1 MKFPLLPQ
9 GHDLRQFG
17 LTVAILSLGVFVS
30 CVATY
35 TIAHRAE
42 AEAQTE
48 FGRKSGLIA
57 DSITQR
63 LSMPAYGLKGARG
76 TFAASERV
84 THKEFEAYVNARDL
98 PSEFPGTRG
107 FGFVERVQRNDLPQY
122 LAAAR
127 ADGSPDFT
135 LRQFQDKDRDTL
147 YMVRYI
153 EPRALNPDSTGSD
166 MGSSA
171 LARPVLEHAIAT
183 GETTLSP
190 PLPLTRDGD
199 RSPGFLL
206 FVPVYTSHTIPASE
220 AERREGLRG
229 VLYAPLI
236 ARELFADIMA
246 VTDDLV
252 TFQLHAG
259 HNDPTLETW
268 VAGYHVVDGGQG
280 VTTTREPRT
289 APDSTHFTRQLR
301 FVVHGQA
308 FTLQTSGTPALEE
321 SVQQLPAVFVLVVG
335 LLLTAMLAWMS
346 TQSVRARL
354 RAEALA
360 RSMTIDLERLAV
372 VARRTSN
379 AVLIT
384 DPHQRIT
391 WVNAGFER
399 ITGYTQD
406 EVLGRAPG
414 SFLPSAKVDHGEL
427 ARLQRT
433 LAAREHFE
441 GELLYRT
448 RDGLDYWTEVEIQPM
463 LSETGELLG
472 FMSIESDITERKAA
486 QQQVADYSERFQL
499 ASGAARLGIWEFD
512 LATRT
517 AIWDDWTYR
526 LYGAQPG
533 EGAELDIWTSRVP
546 PDQRQRIETAVAEAV
561 AGDGRCTV
569 EFHIRLPDGEL
580 RHLSATA
587 RVLCDAAG
595 QPARM
600 VGVILD
606 VSERRRNEEAL
617 RSSQAFLDRSGRVGG
632 VGGWE
637 LDLST
642 LAIRW
647 TDQTCRIHG
656 VAVGHHPDLNE
667 AIGYFDPQAQPV
679 IEAAVTRAM
688 NTGQAFDL
696 QLPLVTA
703 TGRAIWVRIVGEVDA
718 GDGMSR
724 RLIGAIQD
732 ITAARQLST
741 AIQRTNDLLTSI
753 IESLPC
759 ALSVIDDQGRLVVAN
774 TEFGRLFALPPHMC
788 KAGETRFED
797 MVRFCAERGDHGEG
811 DVTELVHAVVT
822 AASSHS
828 TKQQFERT
836 MPGGEVVEIRR
847 GHLQAGGFVSTFTD
861 ISARRQAEA
870 QERQSTALMASALE
884 VTGAGLAIY
893 DQDDRLVYCNDLYRD
908 LDPLMAD
915 LFVLGEKY
923 ADIMRATL
931 QRHVSPQARGRHE
944 EWIAERVRDHRKVN
958 NWERPLPDG
967 RTLRVVERPMP
978 DGHVV
983 SFRFDITEVI
993 RAAEAAEA
1001 ASQAKSQFLAN
1012 MSHEI
1017 RTPMNAILGMLALLQ
1032 RTGLT
1037 PRQLDY
1043 ASKSEGAARSLLGLL
1058 NDILDF
1064 SKVEAGKLTLDPE
1077 PFDVDHLF
1085 RELAVVLSA
1094 SVGEKE
1100 IEVLFDIDP
1109 AVPPRLVG
1117 DALRLRQVLVNLAGN
1132 AIKFTQQGQVVV
1144 SLRCTRSGAG
1154 RVAVVIAVRDTG
1166 IGIAPEN
1173 QGRIFQ
1179 GFTQAEASTTRRFGG
1194 TGLGLVIS
1202 QRLVALMGGELV
1214 LQSELGQG
1222 TCFSF
1227 SIDLGVPGAVMD
1239 TDTEAEG
1246 ARPLEVL
1253 IVDDN
1258 ELARDTLSSM
1268 SRANGWNVQTA
1279 SSGEAALALFA
1290 RTTQAGR
1297 RFDAVFMDWHMPGL
1311 DGCEAARRIRA
1322 SSLQDPRTLLI
1333 MVTAHGRELSE
1344 NQEILESG
1352 LLDGHL
1358 LKPVTGSM
1366 LADAVAVA
1374 SNDRPG
1380 TRPSAPHPA
1389 PAQPLRGLHIL
1400 LVEDNETNQQVAC
1413 ELLTDE
1419 GARVSVA
1426 ANGQIAVDT
1435 LAADGATVD
1444 IVLMDLQ
1451 MPVMDGFAAT
1461 RCIRQDLRLTQL
1473 PVVAMTANA
1482 MASDRE
1488 ACLQAG
1494 MNDHIGKPFDLSQL
1508 IAVIRRH
1515 VRGTGTEPAGDT
1527 ASHHPPPAHTT
1538 PPPDALRAAQQAGV
1552 ELAAAVQRLGGSHQA
1567 YTRFLE
1573 RFIDDHPHQLA
1584 SLEAA
1589 LAEQDFRTGARV
1601 AHTVKGLAATL
1612 GIPALVACCVQVEN
1626 ALAAARDGSDGARG
1640 PVQALVDFPLAGLR
1654 RVLQALQGG
1663 ADEDAGGATG
1673 PLAGFTVLVVDDSDI
1688 QLEVTT
1694 HLLNRLGARVDAVA
1708 SGQQALERLADP
1720 ALRCDAVLMD
1730 VQMPGMDGLEAT
1742 RRIRTGLGLT
1752 ALPVLALS
1760 AGSLPEER
1768 ELALA
1773 AGMNTFVTKPVDS
1786 QALTRA
1792 LLDLLGLPHAPTSAD
1807 GGEHG
1812 VTTLV
1817 VESPWAHVPCIDHA
1831 AAMDRLGGD
1840 MDLFLRTLRRM
1851 LGEFGTLPLEAAPA
1865 VLDPVDRQALASRM
1879 HKLKG
1884 VAGTLE
1890 AHAVHAQARA
1900 LEDLLRGG
1908 GDGSA
1913 VAAAWSHLCT
1923 ALTDL
1928 DHATRALRAEPTA
1941 DAMPEETAS
1950 PLHDAQL
1957 EAFRQLLLNQDLDA
1971 LSFFSERQAALS
1983 ERLGTGAT
1991 QRIGELLDGLGFEE
2005 AAALIPAGTGS

>member
-1 MKFPLLPQ
+1 MKFRPFPPGL
-9 GHDLRQFG
+9 DLRQFG
-17 LTVAILSLGVFVS
+17 LTMAILSLGVLIS
-30 CVATY
+30 CAAAVAL
-35 TIAHRAE
+35 IHRAE
-42 AEAQTE
+42 AEAHTE
-48 FGRKSGLIA
+48 FDRKSGLIA
-57 DSITQR
+57 DAITQR

-76 TFAASERV
+76 MFAASERV
-84 THKEFEAYVNARDL
+84 ERKEFEAYVKSRDM
-98 PSEFPGTRG
+98 PNEFPGTRG
-107 FGFVERVQRNDLPQY
+107 FGFVERVQRTDLPRY
-122 LAAAR
+122 LEAAQ
-127 ADGSPDFT
+127 ADGAPEFT
-135 LRQFQDKDRDTL
+135 LRQFQEKDRDTL

-153 EPRALNPDSTGSD
+153 EPNALNPDSVGSD

-171 LARPVLEHAIAT
+171 LARPVLENAIAT

-190 PLPLTRDGD
+190 PLPLTRDGE

-206 FVPVYTSHTIPASE
+206 FVPVYTSHTIPDSE
-220 AERREGLRG
+220 SERREGLRG

-252 TFQLHAG
+252 TFQLYTG
-259 HNDPTLETW
+259 HKDPTLEAW
-268 VAGYHVVDGGQG
+268 VAGYHLIEGGQG
-280 VTTTREPRT
+280 VGKTREPRL
-289 APDSTHFTRQLR
+289 APASGSFTQQLR
-301 FVVHGQA
+301 FEVHGQP
-308 FTLQTSGTPALEE
+308 FTLQTSGTPALEQT
-321 SVQQLPAVFVLVVG
+321 VQQLPAAIVLVVG

-346 TQSVRARL
+346 SQSVRARL

-384 DPHQRIT
+384 DQDQRIT

-414 SFLPSAKVDHGEL
+414 SFLPSEKVDQGEL
-427 ARLQRT
+427 ARLQQT
-433 LAAREHFE
+433 LAAGEHFE

-448 RDGLDYWTEVEIQPM
+448 KDGIDYWTEVEIQPM

-472 FMSIESDITERKAA
+472 FMSIENDITERKAA
-486 QQQVADYSERFQL
+486 QELAADYSERFQL

-526 LYGAQPG
+526 LYGAEPG
-533 EGAELDIWTSRVP
+533 EGSQMEIWNSRVP
-546 PDQRQRIETAVAEAV
+546 PDQRRRIELAVAEAV

-569 EFHIRLPDGEL
+569 EFHIRLPDGEV
-580 RHLSATA
+580 RYLSATA
-587 RVLCDAAG
+587 RVMCDENG

-606 VSERRRNEEAL
+606 VSERHRSEEAL

-637 LDLST
+637 MDLAT

-647 TDQTCRIHG
+647 TDQTCRIHD
-656 VAVGHHPDLNE
+656 VAVGHIPDLNE
-667 AIGYFDPQAQPV
+667 AIGYFEPDAQPV
-679 IEAAVTRAM
+679 IEEVFTEAM
-688 NTGQAFDL
+688 NAGQAFDL
-696 QLPLVTA
+696 ELPMKTS
-703 TGRAIWVRIVGEVDA
+703 TGRSIWAHIVGEVEA
-718 GDGMSR
+718 RDGVPR

-732 ITAARQLST
+732 ITAAKQLST
-741 AIQRTNDLLTSI
+741 AIQRTNELLTSI

-774 TEFGRLFALPPHMC
+774 TEFGQLFALPPHLC
-788 KAGETRFED
+788 KAGETYFED

-811 DVTELVHAVVT
+811 DVNELVHAVVT

-828 TKQQFERT
+828 PKQQFERT

-847 GHLQAGGFVSTFTD
+847 GRLKAGGFVSTFTD

-893 DQDDRLVYCNDLYRD
+893 DKDDRLVYCNDLYRS
-908 LDPLMAD
+908 LDPLMAN

-931 QRHVSPQARGRHE
+931 QRHVSAQAQGRHE
-944 EWIAERVRDHRKVN
+944 EWIAERVRDHRTVN
-958 NWERPLPDG
+958 DWERHLPDG

-1037 PRQLDY
+1037 ARQLDY
-1043 ASKSEGAARSLLGLL
+1043 ASKSEGAARSLLRLL

-1094 SVGEKE
+1094 SVGDKE

-1109 AVPPRLVG
+1109 AVPPRLIG
-1117 DALRLRQVLVNLAGN
+1117 DALRLRQILVNLAGN
-1132 AIKFTQQGQVVV
+1132 AIKFTQHGQVVV

-1154 RVAVVIAVRDTG
+1154 RVAVAIAVRDTG

-1173 QGRIFQ
+1173 HDRIFQ

-1194 TGLGLVIS
+1194 TGLGLVIC

-1214 LQSELGQG
+1214 LQSALGEG

-1227 SIDLGVPGAVMD
+1227 SIDLDVPVSVADAAMAD
-1239 TDTEAEG
+1239 EAEK
-1246 ARPLEVL
+1246 PLEVL

-1268 SRANGWNVQTA
+1268 SRANGWEVQTA

-1290 RTTQAGR
+1290 RTVQAGR
-1297 RFDAVFMDWHMPGL
+1297 RFDAVFMDWHLPGL
-1311 DGCEAARRIRA
+1311 DGCEAARRIKA

-1333 MVTAHGRELSE
+1333 MVTAHGRELTE
-1344 NQEILESG
+1344 NKDILENG
-1352 LLDGHL
+1352 LLDGYL

-1366 LADAVAVA
+1366 LADAVKAARSDLQAV
-1374 SNDRPG
+1374 PL
-1380 TRPSAPHPA
+1380 APRATSGHA
-1389 PAQPLRGLHIL
+1389 LQGLNIL

-1413 ELLTDE
+1413 ELLADE

-1435 LAADGATVD
+1435 LAADSSAFD

-1461 RCIRQDLRLTQL
+1461 RCIRHDLRLTQL
-1473 PVVAMTANA
+1473 PVIAMTANA
-1482 MASDRE
+1482 MSSDRE

-1494 MNDHIGKPFDLSQL
+1494 MNDHVGKPFDLAQL
-1508 IAVIRRH
+1508 IAVIRLH
-1515 VRGTGTEPAGDT
+1515 ARGTAAAPAGDATTTLPRART
-1527 ASHHPPPAHTT
+1527 ALPPG
-1538 PPPDALRAAQQAGV
+1538 ALRAAQDQGV
-1552 ELAAAVQRLGGSHQA
+1552 ELAPAVQRLGGSHKA
-1567 YTRFLE
+1567 YTHFLE
-1573 RFIDDHPHQLA
+1573 RFVDDHPHQLA
-1584 SLEAA
+1584 SLQAA
-1589 LAEQDFRTGARV
+1589 LAEQDFKTGARV
-1601 AHTVKGLAATL
+1601 AHTLKGLAATL
-1612 GIPALVACCVQVEN
+1612 GIPALVERCFKAEK
-1626 ALAAARDGSDGARG
+1626 ALAASRDGG
-1640 PVQALVDFPLAGLR
+1640 
-1654 RVLQALQGG
+1654 
-1663 ADEDAGGATG
+1663 DAGAG
-1673 PLAGFTVLVVDDSDI
+1673 PRGLPAG
-1688 QLEVTT
+1688 
-1694 HLLNRLGARVDAVA
+1694 R
-1708 SGQQALERLADP
+1708 P
-1720 ALRCDAVLMD
+1720 A
-1730 VQMPGMDGLEAT
+1730 P
-1742 RRIRTGLGLT
+1742 
-1752 ALPVLALS
+1752 P
-1760 AGSLPEER
+1760 
-1768 ELALA
+1768 A
-1773 AGMNTFVTKPVDS
+1773 AG
-1786 QALTRA
+1786 
-1792 LLDLLGLPHAPTSAD
+1792 
-1807 GGEHG
+1807 
-1812 VTTLV
+1812 
-1817 VESPWAHVPCIDHA
+1817 A
-1831 AAMDRLGGD
+1831 AAH
-1840 MDLFLRTLRRM
+1840 RRR
-1851 LGEFGTLPLEAAPA
+1851 
-1865 VLDPVDRQALASRM
+1865 DPVRGTA
-1879 HKLKG
+1879 
-1884 VAGTLE
+1884 AG
-1890 AHAVHAQARA
+1890 
-1900 LEDLLRGG
+1900 G
-1908 GDGSA
+1908 
-1913 VAAAWSHLCT
+1913 
-1923 ALTDL
+1923 
-1928 DHATRALRAEPTA
+1928 
-1941 DAMPEETAS
+1941 
-1950 PLHDAQL
+1950 
-1957 EAFRQLLLNQDLDA
+1957 
-1971 LSFFSERQAALS
+1971 
-1983 ERLGTGAT
+1983 
-1991 QRIGELLDGLGFEE
+1991 I
-2005 AAALIPAGTGS
+2005 